1 MNTKRLISPLLL
13 IVVFAA
19 CSLNVESK
27 FTLAPESRLPKW
39 FSLPPGKL
47 KNEVTVNLTYFTG
60 GDALF
65 ELLDASGKVLSKE
78 KGRVCWHPETDKK
91 RNKQGGF
98 DPNLEPTYTYVRIN
112 GVLEVIE
119 HRKGPIFRITDDP
132 KLVKEAAKS
141 TSCK

>member
-1 MNTKRLISPLLL
+1 M
-13 IVVFAA
+13 
-19 CSLNVESK
+19 
-27 FTLAPESRLPKW
+27 PKW